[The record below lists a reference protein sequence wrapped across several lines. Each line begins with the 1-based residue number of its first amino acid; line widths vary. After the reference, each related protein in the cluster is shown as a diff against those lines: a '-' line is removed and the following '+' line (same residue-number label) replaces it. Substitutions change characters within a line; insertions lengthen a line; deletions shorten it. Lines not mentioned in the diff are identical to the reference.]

1 MSTDGNGDRTPI
13 DVVYL
18 DAVYLELSDGQ
29 SHKFYEITVNGAVV
43 TIRYG
48 RINTAGQS
56 SSTTYATPEKAQAE
70 ATKKINEKLKKGYIQ
85 IAIEEDASPPSKPLP
100 RPGETVPVARGVRSR
115 LIDPATLPA
124 QMYQGRQVI
133 PVSLQ
138 QPLVAI
144 DIIAICQL
152 PTFTINLDVAAD
164 IAYHF
169 DVRAAQGQIVQ
180 NTCVAGQW
188 GIEERLPIPTD
199 FISDQP
205 VTLKIA
211 VEEALVITLNGRVLS
226 RYAHRLPPTQ
236 ISTMH
241 IVYPPGSLQVQSLEV
256 FERLPPELSAPG
268 RIDPQADNP
277 ELSLGITTP
286 APQPDPLPIA
296 APIHVN
302 PPSSEL
308 LNQATGSQSAPPTV
322 AKEHL
327 RQVSYPLGFT
337 LREMR
342 YGSLTIP
349 LARSLVCF
357 EMVGTFTDL
366 SLSSFT
372 ISLCAQQDIAYRFSF
387 RPQEGAI
394 VQDTYGAGVKSQ
406 EERLAI
412 PNGLASGQ
420 LFQLVVAI
428 TAKRDIVFYLNHHP
442 FYYTPPYRPSEPL
455 DRLVL
460 NYDTSGFHLQML
472 RVFEPKGADRPMGS
486 STSPPSH
493 SKSNPRPSD
502 LTELRAIA
510 LTPSVDIPKFLQ
522 ELPPQFEPLRSFLE
536 AHLQPYIRLT
546 ATEVE
551 QRHPS
556 EDPLERWQSK
566 IGGYPY
572 LPKRTSYPSDSR
584 TGQPMMFLMQ
594 INCADLPII
603 NSLNLPR
610 QGLLQF
616 YVGLDVAM
624 CELSPEKHRVL
635 YFPEISQDE
644 NDLVTDFSFL
654 SEVASA
660 LEWYEDVYALT
671 FSLHQD
677 VFWNARQELDASFE
691 IPADLEALCEEFDE
705 WISDYEDQCS
715 LHGKHG
721 RVNKLGGYPELHSEV
736 GETIGNARGRLLL
749 ELQHDFNCDDNF
761 YFFIEDVDLANAYF
775 NNIESYF
782 LRN

>member
-1 MSTDGNGDRTPI
+1 MSIDGTGDRTPI
-13 DVVYL
+13 NT
-18 DAVYLELSDGQ
+18 AYLELSDGQ
-29 SHKFYEITVNGAVV
+29 SHKFYEITVNGADV

-48 RINTAGQS
+48 RINTSGQS

-70 ATKKINEKLKKGYIQ
+70 ATKKINEKLRKGYVQ
-85 IAIEEDASPPSKPLP
+85 TATEEDISTPSNPLP
-100 RPGETVPVARGVRSR
+100 NPLEAVGASGVSSR
-115 LIDPATLPA
+115 TINPATLPA
-124 QMYQGRQVI
+124 QVYQGRQVI
-133 PVSLQ
+133 AVSLQ
-138 QPLVAI
+138 QALVAI
-144 DIIAICQL
+144 DIIAICKS

-180 NTCVAGQW
+180 NTCVAGRW
-188 GIEERLPIPTD
+188 GIEERVPIPADLTA
-199 FISDQP
+199 DQP
-205 VTLKIA
+205 FTLKIA
-211 VEEALVITLNGRVLS
+211 VEDALVIALNNRVLS
-226 RYAHRLPPTQ
+226 RYAHRLPPAQ
-236 ISTMH
+236 INTIH
-241 IVYPPGSLQVQSLEV
+241 VVYPPGDLQVQSLQV
-256 FERLPPELSAPG
+256 FERLHPKISVPG
-268 RIDPQADNP
+268 SVDPQADNP
-277 ELSLGITTP
+277 ELTPESDPP
-286 APQPDPLPIA
+286 APQPEPLPVP

-308 LNQATGSQSAPPTV
+308 LNQATSSQSGPPRV

-342 YGSLTIP
+342 YSSLDIP
-349 LARSLVCF
+349 LPRSLVCF
-357 EMVGTFTDL
+357 EMLGTFNDL
-366 SLSSFT
+366 SRSSFT

-394 VQDTYGAGVKSQ
+394 VQDIYAVGVKGS

-428 TAKRDIVFYLNHHP
+428 TAKRDIVFYLNNHP
-442 FYYTPPYRPSEPL
+442 FYYTPPYRPAEPL
-455 DRLVL
+455 DKLVL

-472 RVFEPKGADRPMGS
+472 RVFEPKGADRRVGS
-486 STSPPSH
+486 SPPPRSQAELT
-493 SKSNPRPSD
+493 PRPSH
-502 LTELRAIA
+502 LTSPVAIA
-510 LTPSVDIPKFLQ
+510 PTPAVDIPGFLQ

-536 AHLQPYIRLT
+536 AHLEPYIRFT
-546 ATEVE
+546 ATEVD
-551 QRHPS
+551 QLNAS
-556 EDPLERWQSK
+556 DDPLESWQSK

-572 LPKRTSYPSDSR
+572 LPKGTSYPSDSR
-584 TGQPMMFLMQ
+584 TGQLMMFLMQ

-624 CELSPEKHRVL
+624 CELSPEQHRVL
-635 YFPEISQDE
+635 YFPEISQDK

-654 SEVASA
+654 LEAASA
-660 LEWYEDVYALT
+660 LEWYENIYALT

-677 VFWNARQELDASFE
+677 VFWNARQELDKSFE
-691 IPADLEALCEEFDE
+691 IPIGLEKLCEEFDE

-715 LHGKHG
+715 LQRKHG

-736 GETIGNARGRLLL
+736 GETVGGTRGRLLL

-761 YFFIEDVDLANAYF
+761 YFFIEDLDLANAYF
-775 NNIESYF
+775 SNIESYF